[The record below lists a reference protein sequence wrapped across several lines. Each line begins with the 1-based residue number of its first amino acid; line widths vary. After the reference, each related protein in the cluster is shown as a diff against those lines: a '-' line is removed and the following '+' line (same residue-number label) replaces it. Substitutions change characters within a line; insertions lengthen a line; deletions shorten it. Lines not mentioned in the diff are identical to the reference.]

1 MARSVENDSSTL
13 TVSDLFPIQ
22 QSPPYFDQKLYA
34 FRNHN
39 IHETALAVGSSQPND
54 TSDVPTAAAFDLW
67 DGTSHGMLQHHVEM
81 LVVILKDDVAWK
93 HLQRSTHSCSSMQI
107 RHSLDDIL
115 RASFRVAVERR
126 EKKDRNKFLRSDVV
140 IESYGSEEEEGLK
153 FSRAAP
159 FSVDDDCSDGAGTL
173 ETEST
178 SGSYDDDEYCNGTV
192 WAHDPEEDNDVE
204 EEDGEFLMGGR
215 RGQGMLLEP
224 ISYKEVDL
232 MRHPRSQIL
241 GDAQST
247 CGAANRHHNPPELP
261 AVFLSSRRRSS
272 LSRICPSSPAPL
284 AIAPNRI
291 PLVERV

>member
-1 MARSVENDSSTL
+1 MARRVENNSSNL

-34 FRNHN
+34 FRNQN
-39 IHETALAVGSSQPND
+39 IHETALAAGSSQPND
-54 TSDVPTAAAFDLW
+54 TEDLPTAAAFARW

-126 EKKDRNKFLRSDVV
+126 EKKDRNRFLRSDVV
-140 IESYGSEEEEGLK
+140 IESYGSEEEGIK
-153 FSRAAP
+153 VGRAGP
-159 FSVDDDCSDGAGTL
+159 LSVDDDCSDGAGTL
-173 ETEST
+173 ETES
-178 SGSYDDDEYCNGTV
+178 SSDSYDDDEYCNGTV
-192 WAHDPEEDNDVE
+192 WAHDLELEDVE

-224 ISYKEVDL
+224 ISYKDVDL

-247 CGAANRHHNPPELP
+247 CGAANRQHNPPEVP